1 MNTKTRDQAL
11 CPAAG
16 GGPCRPRQRP
26 AKLQDAGKRGQL
38 PAQGHQ
44 VPKIQKRE
52 REREIVTDPQTDK
65 ERDRERQRER
75 EREGGNVPGPVY
87 EHL

>member
-16 GGPCRPRQRP
+16 GGPCRPRRRP

-52 REREIVTDPQTDK
+52 RERDSDGPTD
-65 ERDRERQRER
+65 RQRER
-75 EREGGNVPGPVY
+75 ERQRETARERERGNVPGPVY

>member
-52 REREIVTDPQTDK
+52 RERPTDRQREREREA
-65 ERDRERQRER
+65 ERDSER